1 MTNRFQSFTGIAAPL
16 AVANV
21 DTNQLCPTRFNK
33 RPRGPEF
40 ARILFHD
47 LRFTADGAEKPDFI
61 LNQAPYRSAQILVA
75 GRNFGCGS
83 SRESAVIALY
93 YFGIRCVVATSFG
106 DIYYN
111 NCFRNGV
118 LPVCLP
124 VDAVAEIHRQLQAET
139 GARIGVDLEGQT
151 ITGPDGTPHPF
162 DIHPLRKRFLA
173 EGIDEIDVTLE
184 FRKQVETFEAEHR
197 RAMPWVQPRTPSAG
211 RET

>member
-1 MTNRFQSFTGIAAPL
+1 MAIRFVSFTGIAAPI
-16 AVANV
+16 AMANV

-47 LRFTADGAEKPDFI
+47 LRFEPDGAEKPDFI
-61 LNQAPYRSAQILVA
+61 LNQPPYRNAQVLVA
-75 GRNFGCGS
+75 DRNFGCGS

-93 YFGIRCVVATSFG
+93 EFGIRCVIAESFG
-106 DIYYN
+106 DIFYN

-118 LPVCLP
+118 LPVDLAGR
-124 VDAVAEIHRQLQAET
+124 VVADLRRQLDAEL
-139 GARIGVDLEGQT
+139 GARIHVDFETQN
-151 ITGPDGTPHPF
+151 ITGPDGSVHAF

-184 FRKQVETFEAEHR
+184 YRNDIEAFETRHR
-197 RAMPWVQPRTPSAG
+197 RAMPWVRP
-211 RET
+211 